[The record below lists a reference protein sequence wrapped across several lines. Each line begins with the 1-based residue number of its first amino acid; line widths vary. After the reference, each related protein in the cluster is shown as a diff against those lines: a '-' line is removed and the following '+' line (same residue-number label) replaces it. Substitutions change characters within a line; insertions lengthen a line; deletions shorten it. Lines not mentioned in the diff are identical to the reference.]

1 MSGGTEV
8 SGGTTL
14 LFAVVFLS
22 ELAMLAGLAIIG
34 ATMGKG
40 KVASTALGI
49 ALPLLV
55 AVAWGVLLA
64 PTSVVGLADAVQ
76 IGGKVGLLVGTA
88 VGLVAIGHLVPGLT
102 LGLIGVGST
111 VTACLL
117 TGSN

>member
-1 MSGGTEV
+1 MSGGTAV

-34 ATMGKG
+34 ATMGG

-76 IGGKVGLLVGTA
+76 IGGKVGLLAGTA

-102 LGLIGVGST
+102 LGLVGVGST
-111 VTACLL
+111 VTAFLL